1 MMVGN
6 VNTKFYIVST
16 LTVVV
21 ATLSV
26 KVVGY
31 LLLCIEEIF
40 ISLDEHGGSKAS
52 QGKWCLHSARRL
64 TLIDICMTFRENSL
78 NSSEFK
84 ERTQLRHN
92 FVTDKFP
99 LK

>member
-1 MMVGN
+1 MQV
-6 VNTKFYIVST
+6 
-16 LTVVV
+16 L
-21 ATLSV
+21 
-26 KVVGY
+26 
-31 LLLCIEEIF
+31 
-40 ISLDEHGGSKAS
+40 
-52 QGKWCLHSARRL
+52 WCLQSARRL

-92 FVTDKFP
+92 VVTDKVP